1 MAVVYLICGFL
12 GAGKTTFSKRME
24 KAGEGIRL
32 NPDEECL
39 RCFSPAEYE
48 ADWDRCFAAAVEN
61 LNHRALEYLQNGQN
75 VIFDAGFWSRCSRD
89 EAKAKFT
96 AAGAEV
102 KLYYLY
108 APDDVLKQ
116 RILSRQ
122 GGVAENN
129 IRRFDDLKKL
139 FEEPREE
146 EVFALID
153 NF

>member
-1 MAVVYLICGFL
+1 M
-12 GAGKTTFSKRME
+12 
-24 KAGEGIRL
+24 
-32 NPDEECL
+32 
-39 RCFSPAEYE
+39 
-48 ADWDRCFAAAVEN
+48 
-61 LNHRALEYLQNGQN
+61 
-75 VIFDAGFWSRCSRD
+75 
-89 EAKAKFT
+89 
-96 AAGAEV
+96 
-102 KLYYLY
+102 YYLY

-146 EVFALID
+146 EGFALID